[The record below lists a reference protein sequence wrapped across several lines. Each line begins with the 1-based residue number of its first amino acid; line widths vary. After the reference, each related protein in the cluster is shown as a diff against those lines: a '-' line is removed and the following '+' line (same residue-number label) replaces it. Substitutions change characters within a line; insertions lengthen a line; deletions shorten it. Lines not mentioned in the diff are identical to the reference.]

1 MVAETDPDSP
11 ARRAGIAARDRI
23 VRIDGKPVTAM
34 TEEGLPV
41 LRRTLGLLE
50 KEKAVEVELVR
61 NQDTIKVQ
69 LIPTDKGKVQGDE
82 LDCPRWDFTVK
93 TINQFE
99 NPDLYYYRKEGVFIF
114 GIKYPGNAS
123 NSNLR
128 EQDIILKIDGR
139 DVRTLDDVRTI
150 HAEAIAAVQQKNRCV
165 FTVLR
170 NGLMQQAVLEF
181 SRDYEKH

>member
-1 MVAETDPDSP
+1 M
-11 ARRAGIAARDRI
+11 
-23 VRIDGKPVTAM
+23 
-34 TEEGLPV
+34 
-41 LRRTLGLLE
+41 
-50 KEKAVEVELVR
+50 
-61 NQDTIKVQ
+61 
-69 LIPTDKGKVQGDE
+69 
-82 LDCPRWDFTVK
+82 DFTVK
-93 TINQFE
+93 AINQFE

-128 EQDIILKIDGR
+128 QQDIILKIDGR
-139 DVRTLDDVRTI
+139 DVKTLDDVRAI